1 MLCPC
6 SRPSIVS
13 SSEFQADKE
22 SLLRML
28 AEFMRDHPEAA
39 PTAAAAATAVASPAA
54 AASSSSSNSSVDD
67 FGALLDSDAVN
78 RGMAVVMACY
88 ENDLKQ
94 PIRSLVS
101 GELART
107 LLIQV
112 CRQG

>member
-1 MLCPC
+1 
-6 SRPSIVS
+6 VS

-28 AEFMRDHPEAA
+28 SEFMKDHPEVIT
-39 PTAAAAATAVASPAA
+39 TAAAAAASTTAAAAETSPS
-54 AASSSSSNSSVDD
+54 AASSSSSSTMAAA
-67 FGALLDSDAVN
+67 GAVEGLLDSDAVN

-88 ENDLKQ
+88 ENDLKR

-112 CRQG
+112 RI